1 MEITTLSIISL
12 ILGSLAIIASLAA
25 MYINR
30 GTKKRLTE
38 SKKRLGELE
47 DSIIELES
55 YMDY

>member
-1 MEITTLSIISL
+1 MVYIVF
-12 ILGSLAIIASLAA
+12 ASLSDI
-25 MYINR
+25 YINR